1 MSAYQLQ
8 KTIFTALSSLS
19 VPVYDDVPESAT
31 LPYVVIGDDTLVDDN
46 TNDYAGYQATVTIHS
61 WSAYKG
67 RSQIKQIQ
75 DEINNLL
82 DRQKLSIVGYN
93 MVNCYQEYSESSLDP
108 DGITR
113 HGVQRYRVI
122 FNKL

>member
-8 KTIFTALSSLS
+8 KAIFSKLSTLS
-19 VPVYDDVPESAT
+19 VPYYDDVPGDAT
-31 LPYVVIGDDTLVDDN
+31 LPYVVIGDDTLADDN
-46 TNDYAGYQATVTIHS
+46 TNDFIGRQATVTIHS
-61 WSAYKG
+61 WSDYKG

-75 DEINNLL
+75 DEINTLL

-93 MVNCYQEYSESSLDP
+93 SVNCYQEYSESSLDP

-113 HGVQRYRVI
+113 HGVQRFRVI
-122 FNKL
+122 FYKS